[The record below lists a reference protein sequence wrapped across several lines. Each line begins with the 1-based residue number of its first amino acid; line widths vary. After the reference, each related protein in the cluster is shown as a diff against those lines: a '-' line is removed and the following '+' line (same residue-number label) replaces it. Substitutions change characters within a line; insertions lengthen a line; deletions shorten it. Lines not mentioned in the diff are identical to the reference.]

1 MAHAALGIAATYA
14 ERDRRSDHRQL
25 RLGLGRVFV
34 GRDTDERSGSA
45 YVTGGA
51 GWRVWRGGAG
61 GRAGDCRCVLYG
73 GGAGARLFGVDSTL
87 VYEGIRGRGIEVR
100 RGGQF
105 VS

>member
-1 MAHAALGIAATYA
+1 MAHAALGIAAIDA

-51 GWRVWRGGAG
+51 GWRVWRDGAVG
-61 GRAGDCRCVLYG
+61 LAADCRCVRYG
-73 GGAGARLFGVDSTL
+73 GGAGARLFRVDSTL
-87 VYEGIRGRGIEVR
+87 VYEGITGRGIEVL
-100 RGGQF
+100 RGRQLVG
-105 VS
+105 